1 MYSEGDK
8 SSFHVFLSDEAYCI
22 GSDPAQSSYLN
33 MEKIIKTAKKADA
46 EAIYPGY
53 GFLSQNADFVK
64 QCEDNGIVFI
74 GPPSKVHRLVGDK
87 VNAKKC
93 AEEVGIP
100 ILPGSPPL
108 NNVEETVGEADRL
121 GYPVIIKPV
130 AGGGGIGLRL
140 CQNKGDVEEG
150 FRIASQL
157 ANDVF
162 ARHEIYLEKCVQAP
176 RHIEVQ
182 ILADSKFNVIHL
194 GERECTV
201 QRRFQ
206 KLVEEAPSTIVN
218 EETRERLGATAIKLA
233 KRVGYVSAG
242 TVEFLYS
249 PIDDKL
255 YFLEVNSRIQ
265 VEHPVTEVITGID
278 IVKEQIEIATGESI
292 GYGQEDVKFNGHA
305 IECRIYAE
313 NPLDEFAPS
322 PGTIT
327 AYAEPGGP
335 GIRADGGVYSGYT
348 MSPFYDPLIVK
359 LISWGRTRS
368 ESINRAKR
376 ALDEFIVGGVD
387 TNKSLYQAIFSDQ
400 AFVEGEFNTGFIEDR
415 SIIKQATRLE
425 ETGRKSAASQMPQ
438 TLVNVKVE
446 IDGKIFTVTSVNS
459 YLSKPAP
466 VPLRQ
471 KGNQWSLAGR
481 LEEMR

>member
-1 MYSEGDK
+1 
-8 SSFHVFLSDEAYCI
+8 
-22 GSDPAQSSYLN
+22 

-218 EETRERLGATAIKLA
+218 EETRERLGAAAIKLA

-400 AFVEGEFNTGFIEDR
+400 AFVDGEFNTGFIEDR

-425 ETGRKSAASQMPQ
+425 ETRRKSAASQMPQ

>member
-1 MYSEGDK
+1 
-8 SSFHVFLSDEAYCI
+8 LSDEAYCI
-22 GSDPAQSSYLN
+22 GPDPAQSSYLN
-33 MEKIIKTAKKADA
+33 IEKIIKTAKKANA

-53 GFLSQNADFVK
+53 GFLSQNADFVE
-64 QCEDNGIVFI
+64 QCEDDGIVFI

-100 ILPGSPPL
+100 VLPGSPPL
-108 NNVEETVGEADRL
+108 NSVEETVEEADKL
-121 GYPVIIKPV
+121 GYPVIVKPV
-130 AGGGGIGLRL
+130 SGGGGIGLRV
-140 CQNKGDVEEG
+140 CQNKDDIDEV

-162 ARHEIYLEKCVQAP
+162 TGHEIFLEKCVQAP

-182 ILADSKFNVIHL
+182 ILADSKFNIIHL

-206 KLVEEAPSTIVN
+206 KLVEEAPSTIVD
-218 EETRERLGATAIKLA
+218 EEIRERLGVAALKLA

-249 PIDDKL
+249 PIEDEL

-265 VEHPVTEVITGID
+265 VEHPVTEAITGID
-278 IVKEQIEIATGESI
+278 LVKEQIKIATGESI
-292 GYGQEDVKFNGHA
+292 GYDQKDIKFNGHA

-376 ALDEFIVGGVD
+376 ALNEFIVGGVY

-400 AFVEGEFNTGFIEDR
+400 AFIEGEFNTGFIEDR
-415 SIIKQATRLE
+415 SIVKQSTRFE
-425 ETGRKSAASQMPQ
+425 GTERKSVASQMPQ
-438 TLVNVKVE
+438 MLVNVKVE
-446 IDGKIFTVTSVNS
+446 IDGKIFTVTAVNPYIS
-459 YLSKPAP
+459 NPYLSKPVP
-466 VPLRQ
+466 TPLRH